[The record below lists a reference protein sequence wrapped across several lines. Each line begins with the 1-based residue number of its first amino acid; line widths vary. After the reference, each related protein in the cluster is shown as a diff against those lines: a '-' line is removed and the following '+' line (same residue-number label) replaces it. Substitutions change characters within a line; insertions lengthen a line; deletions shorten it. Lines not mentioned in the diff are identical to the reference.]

1 MFIFP
6 FAFILHGAIFQPELS
21 RYLEECSST
30 LATTYSSGTPGQDAS
45 IVTVDQVGRVVVV
58 IMIMEM
64 TKFVRLGRVDEDE
77 DDDDCTV
84 ETKMIIIVMTFSQYA
99 SRVECPRPR
108 GQRHVLPKG

>member
-58 IMIMEM
+58 IMIMKM
-64 TKFVRLGRVDEDE
+64 V
-77 DDDDCTV
+77 V
-84 ETKMIIIVMTFSQYA
+84 ETMMKNARTRA
-99 SRVECPRPR
+99 
-108 GQRHVLPKG
+108 

>member
-84 ETKMIIIVMTFSQYA
+84 ETKLVIIVIAFSQYA
-99 SRVECPRPR
+99 SRVESPRPR
-108 GQRHVLPKG
+108 GPRHVLPKG